1 MKRQKAYQW
10 SRLDNAAKIFPPSS
24 TVRDPKVFRFA
35 CELTEPVDPELLQQ
49 ALDETLEQFPFYQ
62 SVLKKG
68 LFWYYLEST
77 DQRPLVSPEHEVP
90 CAMLYKGE
98 GRDLLFRVTWYKCR
112 INLEV
117 FHALSDGTGALHFLR
132 MMVYHYLLRAHADE
146 FADGIPPINYDA
158 SGPQKVDDSFS
169 RYFGS
174 GAKGRLEQGPRA
186 FHLHGDRLPDGALSI
201 LEGELQLN
209 PLLARAKEQGT
220 TLTVFLA
227 AVLMQAIQKQMSQH
241 ELRRP
246 VVVSVPVNLRNYFP
260 SATARNFFTVL
271 NVSYDFSQGD
281 GSLQDIIRKIDADLK
296 ANLTKEALALRLN
309 RLAALEHTMLLRVM
323 PLIFK
328 IPVLK
333 ASHWAAAR
341 QVTAAFS
348 NIGRVDMPEPM
359 HRYIRLF
366 DAFLSTQRMQ
376 AVMTSFDGRFLITFT
391 APFVSPEVQRSF
403 FRILTGMGLE
413 VTITSNYL
421 DVEGMD

>member
-24 TVRDPKVFRFA
+24 SVRDPKVMRFA
-35 CELTEPVDPELLQQ
+35 CELMEPVDPAVLQS

-77 DQRPLVSPEHEVP
+77 NQHPTVTKENEIP

-98 GRDLLFRVTWYKCR
+98 GRDLLFRVTWYQCR

-132 MMVYHYLLRAHADE
+132 MMVYHYLLRAHAQD
-146 FADGIPPINYDA
+146 FAGQIPPINYDA

-174 GAKGRLEQGPRA
+174 GARGRLEHGPKA
-186 FHLHGDRLPDGALSI
+186 FHLKGDRLPNGTLSI
-201 LEGELQLN
+201 LEGEFQLDA
-209 PLLARAKEQGT
+209 LLAKAKEQNT
-220 TLTVFLA
+220 TLTVFLTA
-227 AVLMQAIQKQMSQH
+227 ILMQAIHSQMSLR
-241 ELRRP
+241 ELRHP
-246 VVVSVPVNLRNYFP
+246 VVVSVPVNLRKYFP
-260 SATARNFFTVL
+260 SETARNFFTVL
-271 NVSYDFSQGD
+271 NVSYDFCKGD
-281 GSLQDIIRKIDADLK
+281 GSLQDIICKLDAQLK
-296 ANLTKEALALRLN
+296 TNLKKEALALRLN
-309 RLAALEHTMLLRVM
+309 RLAALENSIPLRVM
-323 PLIFK
+323 PLILK

-333 ASHWAAAR
+333 ISHWAAAR
-341 QVTAAFS
+341 EVTAAFS
-348 NIGRVDMPEPM
+348 NIGRVDMPQPM
-359 HRYIRLF
+359 HRYIRVF

-376 AVMTSFDGRFLITFT
+376 AVMTSFGGRFLITFT
-391 APFVSPEVQRSF
+391 TPFVSPEVQRNF
-403 FRILTGMGLE
+403 FRILTQMGMD